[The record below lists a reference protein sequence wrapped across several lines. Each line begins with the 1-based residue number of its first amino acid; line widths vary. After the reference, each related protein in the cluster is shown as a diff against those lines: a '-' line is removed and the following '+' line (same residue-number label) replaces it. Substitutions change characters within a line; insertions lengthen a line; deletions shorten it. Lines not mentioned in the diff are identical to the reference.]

1 MKCLKCKT
9 KMTAEQKTVGGGMG
23 TKPFEYMEHTC
34 PKCKYSFCSCND
46 EDINN
51 IIDDDVYEIG
61 G

>member
-1 MKCLKCKT
+1 
-9 KMTAEQKTVGGGMG
+9 MTAEQKTVGGGMG